1 MKKRLVLGVFFVLLL
16 CSVTSA
22 SDLNNVL
29 QGVLGAVS
37 APKAYIF
44 HPGEKIYSKM
54 GESLYYCGWKYA
66 DGKKI
71 LLLGYLEAGVVIT
84 LQYPEPDVIQF
95 KDLKLKIVDFNNQFL
110 KIQEMY

>member
-1 MKKRLVLGVFFVLLL
+1 MKKVLVLGTFFVLFI

-37 APKAYIF
+37 GPKAYIF

-54 GESLYYCGWKYA
+54 GQSLYYSGWTYA
-66 DGKKI
+66 TGKKI
-71 LLLGYLEAGVVIT
+71 LLLSYLEGGVVIT
-84 LQYPEPDVIQF
+84 LQYPQPDVIQF
-95 KDLKLKIVDFNNQFL
+95 KDLKLKIIDFNNQFL